1 LPDAAAVVL
10 ESVVDAMG
18 RRMPTVKMPS
28 SFVEVSG
35 CGVNLRWPSRQ
46 TSDFDHYSRPMILGA
61 ALRNNRGAFVVK
73 ALPDDAI
80 GVLAVA
86 GHQIGSI
93 AFDQAMRRLSAF
105 EPTEKHD
112 DHSRFRIASSIE
124 RSKRGISFA
133 VHLGLQIY

>member
-1 LPDAAAVVL
+1 MPDAAAVVL

-35 CGVNLRWPSRQ
+35 CGVNLRWPSLQ

-73 ALPDDAI
+73 SLPGDAV
-80 GVLAVA
+80 GVFAVA
-86 GHQIGSI
+86 GDQIASI
-93 AFDQAMRRLSAF
+93 AFDQAISAPF
-105 EPTEKHD
+105 
-112 DHSRFRIASSIE
+112 
-124 RSKRGISFA
+124 
-133 VHLGLQIY
+133 GLRANGEA